1 MSHRQKL
8 LVIAGAAVVLSGLVL
23 RAVTVHSVGNAP
35 LIYRVTTN
43 NNDLDSVEGVAPPGR
58 LVELWYRQR
67 NFREGLEGAE
77 PGQDPFSWCSW
88 KNGGNAV
95 QLGAVWADARG
106 KWRIASLRQA
116 TTVMLFPSAGS
127 GTTCQ
132 GGILTQ
138 LLPRVCD
145 APGVNCTA
153 WTPPAL
159 HWLNVKRQNPVTATA
174 GGAVSGAETAAIAVA
189 DGPDDGPEPTSV
201 FDVDS
206 NGIDTRQPGF
216 MWGQRV
222 SWKCGAGGTA
232 VCPSIVVHDGTTI
245 TTPDPEYPFLLGTI
259 QGHAPGGSIFAAAA
273 IARGEPLGF
282 TVNVNAR
289 LRGNLD
295 INLGCDRKKL
305 FDFSVPFVY

>member
-1 MSHRQKL
+1 
-8 LVIAGAAVVLSGLVL
+8 
-23 RAVTVHSVGNAP
+23 
-35 LIYRVTTN
+35 
-43 NNDLDSVEGVAPPGR
+43 
-58 LVELWYRQR
+58 
-67 NFREGLEGAE
+67 
-77 PGQDPFSWCSW
+77 
-88 KNGGNAV
+88 
-95 QLGAVWADARG
+95 VWADAHG
-106 KWRIASLRQA
+106 KWRFASLRQA
-116 TTVMLFPSAGS
+116 TTVMLFPSAGN

-145 APGVNCTA
+145 APGVNCSA

-189 DGPDDGPEPTSV
+189 DGPDDGPEPTSI

-222 SWKCGAGGTA
+222 SWKCSAGGTA
-232 VCPSIVVHDGTTI
+232 VCPSITVHDGTTI
-245 TTPDPEYPFLLGTI
+245 SAPDPEYPFILGTI

-273 IARGEPLGF
+273 IPRGEPLGF
-282 TVNVNAR
+282 TVNVNAK

>member
-232 VCPSIVVHDGTTI
+232 VCPSIVR
-245 TTPDPEYPFLLGTI
+245 LGTI
-259 QGHAPGGSIFAAAA
+259 SIWSARRRADPENAVDFEPTVGDVDPVDHPPEERLASSVVETVQPAGH
-273 IARGEPLGF
+273 
-282 TVNVNAR
+282 
-289 LRGNLD
+289 
-295 INLGCDRKKL
+295 
-305 FDFSVPFVY
+305 